1 MANYATHIAVGTVV
15 SGALATLTVGADIL
29 APESIM
35 AVTLAGVAGSVL
47 PDVDLR
53 DSRASAIL
61 FSGIGVFA
69 SFCVL
74 FLNAD
79 KYSLVELW
87 ILWLGSLVLVRYG
100 LSSFFYYISVHRGV
114 WHSLLAGLFWA
125 GLTAILFHYV
135 LRLHEGVAWLGG
147 GFMFIGYLTHL
158 ILDEIYSVDF
168 MGNRLKA
175 SFGTALKVY
184 DSRYPAKSAALAIVT
199 AALLFAGPTPAPF
212 IEAISSPSLW
222 SGLNQRLLPSDNRW
236 FGLTV
241 PRQAVAEPTTVT
253 SSPITTGSLPDRSGS
268 HDGSGSDGTRHDGAR
283 HDGAR
288 EGETSLP
295 HQELVPPE
303 PAAAGGAAA
312 R

>member
-53 DSRASAIL
+53 DSRASTIL
-61 FSGIGVFA
+61 FSCMGVFA

-79 KYSLVELW
+79 RYSIAELW
-87 ILWLGSLVLVRYG
+87 ILWLGTLVAVRYG
-100 LSSFFYYISVHRGV
+100 LSAIFWRISVHRGV
-114 WHSLLAGLFWA
+114 WHSLLAGVFWA

-135 LRLHEGVAWLGG
+135 LGRHEGVAWLGG

-158 ILDEIYSVDF
+158 VLDEIYSVDF

-175 SFGTALKVY
+175 SFGTALKTW
-184 DSRYPAKSAALAIVT
+184 DSRYPGNSLALAMATVL
-199 AALLFAGPTPAPF
+199 LLFAAPSPKPL
-212 IEAISSPSLW
+212 IEALSTASLW
-222 SGLNQRLLPSDNRW
+222 TGLNDRLLPSDKW
-236 FGLTV
+236 FGVVRTHDSVAKPV
-241 PRQAVAEPTTVT
+241 PPAT
-253 SSPITTGSLPDRSGS
+253 SRITTGSLPSKDQG
-268 HDGSGSDGTRHDGAR
+268 
-283 HDGAR
+283 
-288 EGETSLP
+288 
-295 HQELVPPE
+295 
-303 PAAAGGAAA
+303 PAAADGAAITGENTA
-312 R
+312 TFPVETSR

>member
-29 APESIM
+29 GPESIM

-47 PDVDLR
+47 PDIDLR
-53 DSRASAIL
+53 DSRASTIL

-79 KYSLVELW
+79 KYSLAELW

-100 LSSFFYYISVHRGV
+100 LSTVFYYISVHRGV

-125 GLTAILFHYV
+125 GLTAILLHYA
-135 LRLHEGVAWLGG
+135 LGRHEGVAWLGG

-158 ILDEIYSVDF
+158 ILDEVYAVDF

-175 SFGTALKVY
+175 SFGTALKFY
-184 DSRYPAKSAALAIVT
+184 DSRYPAKSAALAVVT
-199 AALLFAGPTPAPF
+199 AALMFVAPSPKPF
-212 IEAISSPSLW
+212 FEAISSPSLW
-222 SGLNQRLLPSDNRW
+222 SGLNDRLLPSDNKW
-236 FGLTV
+236 FGFIG
-241 PRQAVAEPTTVT
+241 PKEAIAEATPQGV
-253 SSPITTGSLPDRSGS
+253 SQITTGSLPGMSAKQENTMQEAGS
-268 HDGSGSDGTRHDGAR
+268 RQQR
-283 HDGAR
+283 
-288 EGETSLP
+288 LP
-295 HQELVPPE
+295 E
-303 PAAAGGAAA
+303 AAKPGPVKAPN
-312 R
+312 